1 VAAEEQLTEL
11 PETEKDKV
19 LDVKHVLVQD
29 EELVQP
35 AADKAGNS
43 STPQKLMSHYHHLQ
57 ENHIDI
63 TVRHATVAEQFN
75 ALHAETVATEQA
87 NKCVILVLD

>member
-1 VAAEEQLTEL
+1 M
-11 PETEKDKV
+11 
-19 LDVKHVLVQD
+19 KHVLAQD

-43 STPQKLMSHYHHLQ
+43 STPQKLMSHYHHHLQ

-63 TVRHATVAEQFN
+63 TVRHAMVAEQCN